1 MCSNLRE
8 RSKEGTMLR
17 VTVKNEGSTEVW
29 ELEGRLSGEWV
40 KELKHYWD
48 QSAARLAGTPVRIYL
63 KAVSYV
69 DPAGKQVLS
78 EMHATGAQLEGCGCM
93 TRALVEEIARG
104 NRSMGETGAHKN
116 TLAVIALLVTLLGCS
131 ARLRAQNKPALKL
144 TLPEAL
150 NIALRQN
157 PQVQIATINLAEST
171 QDKNRARAGLLPQAK
186 LAVSDSAIRSNTET
200 FLGKTFAGFP
210 QAIGPFQVFQAG
222 PQFSTPVLDLT
233 LWRRFQE
240 ARHET
245 EATREDQQSV
255 REQVTLL
262 VASQYLACLRSE
274 ANVQAARSRV
284 ELAQALYDEAADLQ
298 RQGVGTG
305 IDTLRSNVEL
315 QNEKQRLLE
324 AETSDK
330 IAVYGLVR
338 LLNLDPQQTIEF
350 TDALSFYQTPESAAN
365 ESLETAYTTR
375 PELRALD
382 ARTQALESEKQAVS
396 ESRYPAVGFTG
407 NWAYAGTSS
416 TNGIPTYQ
424 YAVSVN
430 VPLWTGGRI
439 HAENVKADLE
449 LQKIAQQR
457 EDLRNQIALEVN
469 TAAASLA
476 SARRQV
482 DVANLG
488 VTLAQQEVTQA
499 RDRFAAGVTN
509 NIEVISAQDALARAN
524 DNQVAALYSYNQA
537 RADLARATGQIESL
551 YTGTK
556 TK

>member
-1 MCSNLRE
+1 MFE
-8 RSKEGTMLR
+8 RKEGTMLR
-17 VTVKNEGSTEVW
+17 VTVKKDGQKEVW

-40 KELKHYWD
+40 KELKRYWD
-48 QSAARLAGTPVRIYL
+48 QSTARLAGTPVRVYL

-69 DPAGKQVLS
+69 DPAGKQILS
-78 EMHATGAQLEGCGCM
+78 EMHATGAELEGCGCM
-93 TRALVEEIARG
+93 TRALVDEIARG
-104 NRSMGETGAHKN
+104 NRPPGEQGAHKS
-116 TLAVIALLVTLLGCS
+116 TLAAILLLVTALAGSAGLG
-131 ARLRAQNKPALKL
+131 AQNKPALKL
-144 TLPEAL
+144 TLREAL
-150 NIALRQN
+150 NMALQKN
-157 PQVQIATINLAEST
+157 PQVQIATINLAESA
-171 QDKNRARAGLLPQAK
+171 QDKNRARANLLPQAN

-200 FLGKTFAGFP
+200 FLGMTFAGFP

-233 LWRRFQE
+233 LWRRYQE

-245 EATREDQQSV
+245 EASREDQQSV
-255 REQVTLL
+255 REQITLL
-262 VASQYLACLRSE
+262 VTSQYLSCLRSQ

-284 ELAQALYDEAADLQ
+284 DLAQALYDQAADLQ
-298 RQGVGTG
+298 GHGVGTG
-305 IDTLRSNVEL
+305 IDTLRANVEL

-324 AETSDK
+324 AETSDQ
-330 IAVYGLVR
+330 IADYGLVR

-350 TDALSFYQTPESAAN
+350 TDALSFYQTPESSAA
-365 ESLETAYTTR
+365 ESLEAAYASR
-375 PELRALD
+375 PELRALEAQ
-382 ARTQALESEKQAVS
+382 ARALESEKQAIS
-396 ESRYPAVGFTG
+396 ESRYPAVRFAGD
-407 NWAYAGTSS
+407 WAYAGTSS

-457 EDLRNQIALEVN
+457 EDLRNQIALEVK

-476 SARRQV
+476 SARQQV

-488 VTLAQQEVTQA
+488 VALAGQEVTQA
-499 RDRFAAGVTN
+499 RDRFAAGVAN
-509 NIEVISAQDALARAN
+509 NIEVVSAQDALARAN
-524 DNQVAALYSYNQA
+524 DNQVAALYRYNQA
-537 RADLARATGQIESL
+537 RADLARATGQMESL